1 MSIVEIILN
10 GSTFRHVVPKKVKV
24 TSGTLLMD
32 FEYNGKKQN
41 VKITHDQTFDVY
53 KELSDRYE
61 VGVQGIQI
69 GILVN
74 GQEDHVPLY
83 GWNNP
88 MYVYKKDVTPIWG
101 GKPLL
106 AHIWQ
111 ALRAFTARKAVS
123 AL

>member
-1 MSIVEIILN
+1 MSIVEIIFN
-10 GSTFRHVVPKKVKV
+10 DSTFRHVVPKKVKV

-83 GWNNP
+83 GWTTP
-88 MYVYKKDVTPIWG
+88 MYVYKRDVTPIWG
-101 GKPLL
+101 G
-106 AHIWQ
+106 
-111 ALRAFTARKAVS
+111 
-123 AL
+123 